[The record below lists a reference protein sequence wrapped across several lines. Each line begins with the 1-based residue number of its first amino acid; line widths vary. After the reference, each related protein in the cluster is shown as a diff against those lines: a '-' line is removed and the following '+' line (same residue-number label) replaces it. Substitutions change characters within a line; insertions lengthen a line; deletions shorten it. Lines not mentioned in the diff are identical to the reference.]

1 MARKITFNES
11 PRPQFVRD
19 NYEILDGVWN
29 FRFDHDNT
37 GEDKGYQNGFEK
49 EYDIVV
55 PFAYQC
61 PASNV
66 NIQKRCD

>member
-37 GEDKGYQNGFEK
+37 GED
-49 EYDIVV
+49 
-55 PFAYQC
+55 
-61 PASNV
+61 
-66 NIQKRCD
+66 